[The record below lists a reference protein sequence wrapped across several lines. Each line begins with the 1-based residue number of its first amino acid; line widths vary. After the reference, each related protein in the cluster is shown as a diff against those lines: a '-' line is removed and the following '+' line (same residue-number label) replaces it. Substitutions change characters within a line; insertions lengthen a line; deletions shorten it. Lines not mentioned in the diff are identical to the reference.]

1 MIALLRYAFLKNL
14 RDGSLAAFILGPVIM
29 LTAPL
34 LGAALFGEGG
44 PRFPARMDWTMSAA
58 RNAAM
63 MAPATVFIAALF
75 ASLAGFW
82 SLRSEIIS
90 KSIGTFVLAV
100 RPLKIQIAAMLFG
113 AGAAFAGYI
122 GTGLALS
129 VLLNALPPNPLRLI
143 LDAAILCLLG
153 AAAGFLAVIF
163 SAEPWA
169 IIPLFV
175 GGVAIIPSLAKM
187 RGPLPELTAVALTLI
202 CISISVFF
210 LERRCAT

>member
-1 MIALLRYAFLKNL
+1 MMAILRYAFLKNL
-14 RDGSLAAFILGPVIM
+14 RDGSLAAFILGPIIM

-34 LGAALFGEGG
+34 LGSAFFGEGG
-44 PRFPARMDWTMSAA
+44 PRFPAKMDMTMSAA

-63 MAPATVFIAALF
+63 LAPATLFITALF

-90 KSIGTFVLAV
+90 KSMGTFVLAV
-100 RPLKIQIAAMLFG
+100 RPVKIQIAAMLFG

-122 GTGLALS
+122 GTALS
-129 VLLNALPPNPLRLI
+129 LSALLNALPPNPVRLI
-143 LDAAILCLLG
+143 LDAAILCLFG
-153 AAAGFLAVIF
+153 AAAGFLAVIL

-169 IIPLFV
+169 IVPLFV
-175 GGVAIIPSLAKM
+175 AGVAIIPSLAKM
-187 RGPLPELTAVALTLI
+187 RGPLPELTAIALIVI
-202 CISISVFF
+202 CISISAFF